1 VVSYERGT
9 PVQET
14 PLTAAAWQG
23 ETTKLSTFL
32 DATPSVNLDAS
43 DESGS
48 TAMHAAAGKGHIE
61 TCEVQKLTDLYREAR
76 MSILG

>member
-1 VVSYERGT
+1 MVSYERGT

-32 DATPSVNLDAS
+32 DETPSVNLDAS

-48 TAMHAAAGKGHIE
+48 TAMHVAASKGHFE
-61 TCEVQKLTDLYREAR
+61 TCKVRKLMDLYR
-76 MSILG
+76 SQI